1 MSTIN
6 NSNPG
11 NSIPSPSATRL
22 LYIVLALFTVLI
34 IGLSVWLISM
44 KSNLNA
50 LQTEKEI
57 QKVELQREVDSL
69 LTVHNQVK
77 QEYSA
82 LAESVDAQLMEK
94 DSIIQ
99 ANANEIKRLL
109 DTEWEYYKIKK
120 KLTQLQ
126 TISQVYVRQMDSM
139 YTVNRELTEE
149 NERIKEEYH
158 IEIKRNRQLNKVKE
172 ELADKVETAAVLRA
186 FNIEATGIRKRGS
199 SKEIETDKIN
209 RVERIKVSF
218 TIAQNAIVVPG
229 TKTLY
234 LRISQPDGKV
244 LIKGRGDEY
253 SFMYKGEKLQY
264 SIVSTI
270 NYQNIDE
277 TMSVYWDRRDSQEL
291 QKGIYN
297 VDIYEGDHL
306 IGNTAFTLR

>member
-6 NSNPG
+6 NSNPE
-11 NSIPSPSATRL
+11 NSIPSPSATRW
-22 LYIVLALFTVLI
+22 LYVVLALFAVLI

-44 KSNLNA
+44 KSNLNV
-50 LQTEKEI
+50 LKTEKEI

-99 ANANEIKRLL
+99 ANASEIKRLL

-139 YTVNRELTEE
+139 YTVNRELAEE
-149 NERIKEEYH
+149 NERIKEEYN

-186 FNIEATGIRKRGS
+186 FNIGATGMRNRGS

-218 TIAQNAIVVPG
+218 TIAQNAIVKPG

-253 SFMYKGEKLQY
+253 SFMYKGERLQY

-270 NYQNIDE
+270 NYQNTDE
-277 TMSVYWDRRDSQEL
+277 TMSVYWDKRDSQDL

-306 IGNTAFTLR
+306 IGSTVFTLR